1 MEDVAE
7 ELRQHARAYEKVE
20 QAIEAVELKIGESEN
35 LLDAMK
41 PGDVGIP
48 REDLRLASLRKDK
61 EFLQK
66 KEESLRKKEELLLQ
80 IRLAEVQAGGSVCVW
95 FVVLEVD
102 RVWAS
107 WVTPVVFPP
116 SPPH

>member
-48 REDLRLASLRKDK
+48 REGFRLASLRKDKESLRKDK

-66 KEESLRKKEELLLQ
+66 KEESLRKDKELLLQ
-80 IRLAEVQAGGSVCVW
+80 IRLAEVQAGGSVCVCGLLSLKSI
-95 FVVLEVD
+95 VCG
-102 RVWAS
+102 R
-107 WVTPVVFPP
+107 PG
-116 SPPH
+116 